1 MGKNIDL
8 TAADGHKFSAY
19 VAEPSGTPK
28 GALVLVMEIFGVNSH
43 IRQTADGY
51 AADGYLVIAPAFF
64 DRVQRGLDVGYTP
77 PDIEMARGLMQ
88 KMKFDDALKDVEV
101 AKKHVASAGKVGIIG
116 YCWGGALSFKSAC
129 NVDGLACAV
138 AYYGGAIPSMI
149 DEKPKCPVMF
159 HWGETDAS
167 IPLEKAKEVAAAHKG
182 EIHHFYPGSGHGFN
196 CDQRGSFNAEAAG
209 VARGRTLEF
218 LRKHIG

>member
-1 MGKNIDL
+1 MGKNIEL

-19 VAEPSGTPK
+19 VAEPSGKAK

-43 IRQTADGY
+43 IKGVADQY
-51 AADGYLVIAPAFF
+51 AGDGYLVIAPAFF

-77 PDIEMARGLMQ
+77 QDIEMARGLMQ

-101 AKKHVASAGKVGIIG
+101 AKKHVAPAGKVGIIG

-129 NVDGLACAV
+129 NVGGLACAV

-167 IPLEKAKEVAAAHKG
+167 IPLEKAQQVAAAHKDQ
-182 EIHHFYPGSGHGFN
+182 IHHFYPGAGHGFN
-196 CDQRGSFNAEAAG
+196 CDQRGSYDAESAK
-209 VARGRTLEF
+209 VALGRTLEF
-218 LRKHIG
+218 LKKHIG